1 MGGWGEGTEL
11 QLLTSEVFISRSNF
25 VVHTAGLWYCSW
37 PANHSLDSPLSQRRL
52 RASAVL
58 WGSCIH
64 PADIWLSVTIASL
77 LPKFLSGTL
86 VPLWTHCSDVPRLQ
100 AADVRGRV
108 SSWLWRTWER
118 FMKWRGVL
126 VLLEGWLFSSAR
138 CLMVQPFPLKLVEVA
153 LWTRRERVHSKI
165 IFTVLP
171 RLLFPVVFAWKC
183 SNQN

>member
-1 MGGWGEGTEL
+1 MGGWGKEL
-11 QLLTSEVFISRSNF
+11 SCNSWHLKSLSVAATLWSTLLVCDAVADRPIIPLTHCSVIDISGHLRSY
-25 VVHTAGLWYCSW
+25 G
-37 PANHSLDSPLSQRRL
+37 
-52 RASAVL
+52 
-58 WGSCIH
+58 GSCIH

-77 LPKFLSGTL
+77 RPKFLSGAL
-86 VPLWTHCSDVPRLQ
+86 APLWTHCSDVPRLQ
-100 AADVRGRV
+100 AADVRGGV
-108 SSWLWRTWER
+108 SSWLWRTRER

-126 VLLEGWLFSSAR
+126 ILLEGWLFSSAR
-138 CLMVQPFPLKLVEVA
+138 RLMVQPFPLKLVEVT